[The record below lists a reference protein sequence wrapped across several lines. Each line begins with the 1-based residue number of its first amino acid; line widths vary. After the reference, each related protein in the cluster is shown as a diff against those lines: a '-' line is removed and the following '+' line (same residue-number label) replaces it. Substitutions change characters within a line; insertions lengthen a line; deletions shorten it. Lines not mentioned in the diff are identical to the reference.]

1 MSPSGGRRVALAA
14 GRRDNAGMDLK
25 GAPSQKHR
33 FSCHLTWAGAAR
45 GGTTS
50 YESYSR
56 EVRVEM
62 EGKAPL
68 LMSAAAPFH
77 GDPSL
82 ANPEDLLVA
91 ALSACHFLS
100 YAALCARAKI
110 EVVGYEDSAV
120 GTLDRVDGVT
130 KFTEV
135 VLRPRVTV
143 APGADVEKA
152 RALHARAH
160 EICFI
165 ANSVDFDVRHEPVI
179 TVAAR

>member
-1 MSPSGGRRVALAA
+1 
-14 GRRDNAGMDLK
+14 MDLR
-25 GAPSQKHR
+25 GAPSQKHH
-33 FSCHLTWAGAAR
+33 FACHLVWTGAAR
-45 GGTTS
+45 GGTTD

-56 EVRVEM
+56 EVLVQM
-62 EGKAPL
+62 PGKAPL
-68 LMSAAAPFH
+68 SLSAAAPFH

-91 ALSACHFLS
+91 ALSTCHFLS

-110 EVVGYEDSAV
+110 EVLSYEDSAV
-120 GTLDRVDGVT
+120 GTMDRVDGVT

-143 APGADVEKA
+143 AAGADVEKA
-152 RALHARAH
+152 RALHERANA
-160 EICFI
+160 ICFI